1 MLGLLGGGQLG
12 RMFTMAAQSMG
23 YRVTVL
29 DPADNGPTSSV
40 AERHLRADYLDRD
53 ALRELGSSCAAVTT
67 EFENVPAESLKIL
80 AQHCV
85 VSPGANSVA
94 IAQNRILEKKFLVAN
109 GFAVAPYA
117 VIEDFKGSAASPVSS
132 VGRLGHPNPERL
144 EDFFPGLLKVS
155 RLGYD
160 GKGQIRV
167 NSVSELDAAFISLDS
182 EPCVLERLLPLE
194 CEVSVI
200 VARGFDSIAVTFPVS
215 ENRH

>member
-1 MLGLLGGGQLG
+1 MSIRPGAMLGLLGGGQLG

-29 DPADNGPTSSV
+29 DPADNGPASSV

-94 IAQNRILEKKFLVAN
+94 IAQNRILEKNFLVTN

-117 VIEDFKGSAASPVSS
+117 VIEDLKGTAASPVSGLG
-132 VGRLGHPNPERL
+132 GRGTRILNGWRIC
-144 EDFFPGLLKVS
+144 F
-155 RLGYD
+155 R
-160 GKGQIRV
+160 
-167 NSVSELDAAFISLDS
+167 AF
-182 EPCVLERLLPLE
+182 
-194 CEVSVI
+194 
-200 VARGFDSIAVTFPVS
+200 
-215 ENRH
+215 